1 MFDVRGAS
9 HQQRIEKKQ
18 NHVRNTLH
26 NPFR

>member
-9 HQQRIEKKQ
+9 HQQRIEKKH

-26 NPFR
+26 KLFR